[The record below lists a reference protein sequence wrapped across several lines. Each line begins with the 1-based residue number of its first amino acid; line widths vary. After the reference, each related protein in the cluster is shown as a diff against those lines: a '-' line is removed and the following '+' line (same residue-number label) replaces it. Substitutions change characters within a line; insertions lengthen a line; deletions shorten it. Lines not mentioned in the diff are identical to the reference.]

1 MRVVFVTHQDD
12 IRAMRFADLIRT
24 AKEYDRLIYGP
35 SPCFSTSD
43 LRYLA
48 MLEEEI
54 DRRREQSG
62 RPMY

>member
-1 MRVVFVTHQDD
+1 MTTQDD
-12 IRAMRFADLIRT
+12 IRAMRWPDLVRT
-24 AKEYDRLIYGP
+24 AKEYDSLIYGP

-54 DRRREQSG
+54 DRRRERSG
-62 RPMY
+62 RPLY